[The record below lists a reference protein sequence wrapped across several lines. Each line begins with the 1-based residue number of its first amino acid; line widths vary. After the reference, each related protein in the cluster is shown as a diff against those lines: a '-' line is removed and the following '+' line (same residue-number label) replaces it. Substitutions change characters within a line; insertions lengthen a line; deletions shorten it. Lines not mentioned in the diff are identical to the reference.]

1 MKPALTIA
9 LAILM
14 GGATYISA
22 QTAQNDHSQ
31 TMDHGTHMND
41 DSSAVSLLTEPGQ
54 GAFASLSEIIM
65 VLEADPETDW
75 SQVNLGA
82 LRDHLVDMDRLVTH
96 TTVKELELTNGVRV
110 LASGDADTIATLRR
124 MVPAHAAELAKDGRW
139 DVEVNESP
147 EGLELTV
154 TSADSAVIAR
164 IKGLGFFGLMASQD
178 HHKEHHMMMARG
190 EYAHRN

>member
-9 LAILM
+9 LAILL

-31 TMDHGTHMND
+31 TINHGTHMNY
-41 DSSAVSLLTEPGQ
+41 DSSAVSILTEPGQ

-82 LRDHLVDMDRLVTH
+82 LRDHLVDMDRLVTR
-96 TTVKELELTNGVRV
+96 TTVKELELTNGVRA

-164 IKGLGFFGLMASQD
+164 I
-178 HHKEHHMMMARG
+178 
-190 EYAHRN
+190 

>member
-9 LAILM
+9 LAILL

-31 TMDHGTHMND
+31 TMDHGTHMDD
-41 DSSAVSLLTEPGQ
+41 DSFAVSLLTEPGQ

-75 SQVNLGA
+75 SKVNLGA

-178 HHKEHHMMMARG
+178 HHKEHHMMMVRG
-190 EYAHRN
+190 ENAHRN

>member
-9 LAILM
+9 LAILL
-14 GGATYISA
+14 GGATYIFA
-22 QTAQNDHSQ
+22 QTVQNDHSQ
-31 TMDHGTHMND
+31 TMDHGTHMDD
-41 DSSAVSLLTEPGQ
+41 DSFAVSLLTEPGQ
-54 GAFASLSEIIM
+54 GAFAALSEIIM

-164 IKGLGFFGLMASQD
+164 IKGLGFFGLMASQG
-178 HHKEHHMMMARG
+178 HHKVHHMMMARG
-190 EYAHRN
+190 VNAHRN

>member
-9 LAILM
+9 LAILL

-96 TTVKELELTNGVRV
+96 TTVKELELTNGVRA

-190 EYAHRN
+190 ENAHRN